1 MMNKIKRLLHRLFMP
16 LYELGYSIW
25 LQIGRRLY
33 YDEVFIVRGDN
44 ENYE

>member
-1 MMNKIKRLLHRLFMP
+1 MRRLLHRMFMP
-16 LYELGYSIW
+16 LYKLGYSIW

-33 YDEVFIVRGDN
+33 YDEMFRELEYD